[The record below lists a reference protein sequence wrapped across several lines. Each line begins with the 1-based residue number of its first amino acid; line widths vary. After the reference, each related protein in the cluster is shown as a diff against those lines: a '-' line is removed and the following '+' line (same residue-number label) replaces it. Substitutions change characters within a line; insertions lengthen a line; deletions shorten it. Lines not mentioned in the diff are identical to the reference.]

1 MGELIQH
8 YWAQLVTG
16 AALIA
21 HFVRTEARGRQNE
34 VAIAKLEERMEKQRV
49 EDNANIQRDFDRL
62 FTRLDAVQAD
72 IKTLLQRG
80 QT

>member
-1 MGELIQH
+1 MSELFQH

-16 AALIA
+16 AALIV
-21 HFVRTEARGRQNE
+21 HFARTESRGRQNE

-62 FTRLDAVQAD
+62 LTRLDAVQAD